1 MGVKWGGGQ
10 KSILNCFR
18 YKNALKK
25 TSKNESFSE
34 RQYLKKK
41 CFKAWS
47 FPRQL
52 LPPYLIVLGGQ
63 KCNLSDEIKTPGFFG
78 YIHHVWL
85 HSVCSQKPVFTP
97 DFAITIL
104 MS

>member
-1 MGVKWGGGQ
+1 MTDFIKHEKEGRIKKNMGVKWGGGQ

-25 TSKNESFSE
+25 TGKNESFSE

-52 LPPYLIVLGGQ
+52 LPPYLIVWGAEMQ
-63 KCNLSDEIKTPGFFG
+63 C
-78 YIHHVWL
+78 
-85 HSVCSQKPVFTP
+85 Q
-97 DFAITIL
+97 
-104 MS
+104 